1 MGTHRSKNV
10 ILFVQARSN
19 SVRFPNK
26 IFKKLHGISIIEWII
41 HRLSNLKKIN
51 DVIYLIPDNLDNDK
65 LNNKLKKNKV
75 KIYRGNEDNVLKRF
89 YDAAVLFNASHIVRV
104 CADNPL
110 VLGTEIDLLVDKY
123 FNNDCD
129 YMYNHIPLKNNY
141 PDGLGGEIIS
151 FELLNYI
158 YKNAKS
164 DFHLEHCFS
173 YIHDNSNSFI
183 IKTFDPLKK
192 YRFRPD
198 LKFDVDEKKDLD
210 FLNSKIFDLDVDFD
224 ELIKLFG

>member
-1 MGTHRSKNV
+1 MGTHRLKNV

-19 SVRFPNK
+19 SLRFPNK
-26 IFKKLHGISIIEWII
+26 IFKKLHGNSIIEWII
-41 HRLSNLKKIN
+41 HRLSILKKVD
-51 DVIYLIPDNLDNDK
+51 DVIYLIPDNNNNDK
-65 LNNKLKKNKV
+65 LNNVLEKNKV

-110 VLGTEIDLLVDKY
+110 VLAAEIDLLVDKY

-151 FELLNYI
+151 FELLKHIYI
-158 YKNAKS
+158 NAKS

-173 YIHDNSNSFI
+173 YIHDNSNEFA
-183 IKTFDPLKK
+183 IKTFNPLKK
-192 YRFRPD
+192 NRYRPD
-198 LKFDVDEKKDLD
+198 LKFDVDKQKDLD
-210 FLNSKIFDLDVDFD
+210 FLNSKRFDINVDFD
-224 ELIKLFG
+224 ELINLFG